1 MVAMV
6 YTNPK
11 QSLFSSN
18 LNKTASSLQILE
30 YGKSASYFNQSKKQ
44 VARLKKA
51 NSDFHADS
59 AIVLQKR
66 KNTINT
72 SLHGGPNHMWCIVYK
87 HLTCMSLFHMTR
99 HPPFNKL

>member
-30 YGKSASYFNQSKKQ
+30 YGNSASYFNQSKKQ

-51 NSDFHADS
+51 NSPELIQIFMQIQLLS
-59 AIVLQKR
+59 
-66 KNTINT
+66 
-72 SLHGGPNHMWCIVYK
+72 YK
-87 HLTCMSLFHMTR
+87 KEKIQLIHLYMVGLITCGALYT
-99 HPPFNKL
+99 NI